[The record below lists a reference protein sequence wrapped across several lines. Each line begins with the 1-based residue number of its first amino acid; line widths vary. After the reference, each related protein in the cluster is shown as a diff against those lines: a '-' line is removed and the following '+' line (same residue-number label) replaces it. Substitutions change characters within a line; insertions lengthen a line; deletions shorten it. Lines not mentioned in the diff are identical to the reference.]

1 MRDEAAALLLAAAVA
16 SSVTVALVLLLR
28 SALRRIFGAPV
39 AYGAWLTVPLAV
51 VVTLLPAASVPGGFI
66 LLGGGVFDAARE
78 LELTFAVPIFAWYV
92 ASGIRDTVASC
103 R

>member
-28 SALRRIFGAPV
+28 SALRRIFGARV
-39 AYGAWLTVPLAV
+39 AYGAWTVPLVV
-51 VVTLLPAASVPGGFI
+51 VVTLLPAASAPAGFI
-66 LLGGGVFDAARE
+66 LLGGRVFDAARE